1 MAFCTALGLAVG
13 VVAVFGANS
22 QGFRVALQA
31 TARIN
36 LLLFSPAY
44 VGGALTALVGK
55 RIRPLRDNSRNF
67 GLAFAAA
74 LNVHLGLLSAYA
86 RRGTCPMQRPPEF
99 WGEVQP
105 PASLKGLDIPPRRA
119 VFVPW
124 KPSRRP
130 AFGMGNPTF
139 R

>member
-13 VVAVFGANS
+13 VVAVFGTNS
-22 QGFRVALQA
+22 QGFRVALEA

-44 VGGALTALVGK
+44 VGGALAALVGK

-74 LNVHLGLLSAYA
+74 LFNVHLGLAA
-86 RRGTCPMQRPPEF
+86 RLCATGN
-99 WGEVQP
+99 
-105 PASLKGLDIPPRRA
+105 
-119 VFVPW
+119 VPNA
-124 KPSRRP
+124 KTS
-130 AFGMGNPTF
+130 
-139 R
+139 